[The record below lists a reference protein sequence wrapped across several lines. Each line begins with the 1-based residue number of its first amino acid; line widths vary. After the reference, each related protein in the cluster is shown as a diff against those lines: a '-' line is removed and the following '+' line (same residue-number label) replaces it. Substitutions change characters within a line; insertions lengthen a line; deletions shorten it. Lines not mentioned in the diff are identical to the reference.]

1 LIRISVVIPTRDRPG
16 PLAACLGAL
25 SASFPP
31 DAETVVVSDG
41 GTEDP
46 GPVVAPFVDSLRLR
60 LLRVQHRGPAAARNR
75 GLEVAQ
81 GQIVAFTDDDCLPQ
95 PGWVASLATGVRASP
110 PRAVGGSTRVG
121 TKATVSAEA
130 AQLVLLLLSRHDRA
144 VAGRERLLPSNNF
157 ACPADALVRLG
168 GFDESFRTAE
178 DRELC
183 RRWAQAG
190 FELGRVSEAIVEH
203 DENLDL
209 GGFVRKFFA
218 YGRGA
223 ARFHGSGADP
233 SLRESIRFH
242 FRLPALVIPELR
254 QRGLV
259 RSAAIAALLLLWEIS
274 NVAGYLAEKARGGAE
289 APASADAKAAAKVR

>member
-1 LIRISVVIPTRDRPG
+1 MGMR
-16 PLAACLGAL
+16 
-25 SASFPP
+25 
-31 DAETVVVSDG
+31 
-41 GTEDP
+41 
-46 GPVVAPFVDSLRLR
+46 
-60 LLRVQHRGPAAARNR
+60 
-75 GLEVAQ
+75 
-81 GQIVAFTDDDCLPQ
+81 
-95 PGWVASLATGVRASP
+95 ATLC
-110 PRAVGGSTRVG
+110 
-121 TKATVSAEA
+121 AEA

-144 VAGRERLLPSNNF
+144 LAGRERLLPSNNF

-223 ARFHGSGADP
+223 ARFHGSGTDP
-233 SLRESIRFH
+233 SLRESTRFH
-242 FRLPALVIPELR
+242 FRLPALAIPELR
-254 QRGLV
+254 QRGLA

-274 NVAGYLAEKARGGAE
+274 NVAGYLAEKVRGGAE
-289 APASADAKAAAKVR
+289 APAGAEVKAAKVL